1 MQVRARFQEMR
12 RERMTKCMH
21 SAGFG
26 NAGTR
31 FGFMEDAVR
40 GDAGN
45 RSGPLVIGEES
56 GDAAVPAPIGPQI
69 Q

>member
-1 MQVRARFQEMR
+1 MKVSAGFKEMR
-12 RERMTKCMH
+12 RERMTQCMH

-26 NAGTR
+26 HTGTR